1 MTAPA
6 RHVTKRRTTWYQLVI
21 FDKYLHPDT
30 KFFIIYIYIYIYI
43 YTMYIKYNSLHTT
56 VTAPARHKYKPYYKF
71 KIIIN
76 VFQGANI

>member
-1 MTAPA
+1 
-6 RHVTKRRTTWYQLVI
+6 
-21 FDKYLHPDT
+21 
-30 KFFIIYIYIYIYI
+30 
-43 YTMYIKYNSLHTT
+43 MYIKYNSLHTT

>member
-1 MTAPA
+1 MLQ
-6 RHVTKRRTTWYQLVI
+6 KEEQLGTNWLFLI
-21 FDKYLHPDT
+21 N
-30 KFFIIYIYIYIYI
+30 IYIPTQNFSLYIYI